1 MSPLSNGTVEGRLSR
16 RVVLS
21 YGLPRAGLFMMTM
34 TVSVYLPKYYTDT
47 LLLAPGLLAW
57 TFLIGRVWD
66 AMSDPLVGYLSD
78 RTRSRL
84 GRRRPFFLVSA
95 LPVAVLYF
103 LLWSPR
109 GFLAEQHPIVYVTV
123 VYLLCFTFWTVFT
136 IPHSALAAELTMDH
150 HERTVLTGTREAF
163 GVVGSLVGLTVLPL
177 AASAFHETQ
186 RGYSVAAA
194 GIGALA
200 MVLICICFFNVR
212 ENPEFR
218 QRGTVAFTEGIR
230 VMIRNRPFR
239 VLTLCFAVCLS
250 GMSFLPVLTLYVAQY
265 MVKTPRVGPVIPIV
279 FLLGASL
286 SILGWTRLSKRY
298 GKKETVSATMIVMA
312 GVYASSLYYHEG
324 TWLIWI
330 VLATL
335 AGTGYGCLVS
345 IMPSMA
351 ADVVDLDELH
361 TGKRR
366 EGAYFGIW
374 HLIDKAAQG
383 FALFLGL
390 QLLGLLGYV
399 PHQEQP
405 LRVILGLKLLYSL
418 LPAICCVVFCFLLR
432 GYPIDAKEHARI
444 RAEIEE
450 KGQAARE
457 PPSTVM

>member
-1 MSPLSNGTVEGRLSR
+1 MNQLFNGPAGGRRLSR
-16 RVVLS
+16 RVVIS

-34 TVSVYLPKYYTDT
+34 TVSVYLPKFYTDT

-95 LPVAVLYF
+95 LPIAFLYF

-109 GFLAEQHPIVYVTV
+109 GVLAEQHPIVYVTIL
-123 VYLLCFTFWTVFT
+123 YLLCFTFWTLFT

-150 HERTVLTGTREAF
+150 HERTVLTGAREAF
-163 GVVGSLVGLTVLPL
+163 GVVGSLVGLTVLPV
-177 AASAFHETQ
+177 AASAFNET
-186 RGYSVAAA
+186 RMGYSIAAA

-200 MVLICICFFNVR
+200 MVLMFICFLNVR
-212 ENPEFR
+212 ENPDFR
-218 QRGTVAFTEGIR
+218 QRGTVALREGIR
-230 VMIRNRPFR
+230 VMIQNRPFR
-239 VLTLCFAVCLS
+239 ILTLCFAVCLG
-250 GMSFLPVLTLYVAQY
+250 GMSFLPVLTLYVAEY
-265 MVKTPRVGPVIPIV
+265 MVKTPRVGPLIPIV

-286 SILGWTRLSKRY
+286 SIIGWTRLSKRY

-312 GVYASSLYYHEG
+312 VVYALSLYYHEG
-324 TWLIWI
+324 TWRIWI
-330 VLATL
+330 ILAAL

-374 HLIDKAAQG
+374 HLIDKTAQG

-390 QLLGLLGYV
+390 KLLGVLGYI
-399 PHQEQP
+399 PNQDQP
-405 LRVILGLKLLYSL
+405 LRVILGLKFLYSL
-418 LPAICCVVFCFLLR
+418 LPAICCVAFYFLMR
-432 GYPIDAKEHARI
+432 RYSIDEKEHARI

-450 KGQAARE
+450 KYQAAAA
-457 PPSTVM
+457 S